1 MKHLISSVFITS
13 CLWGIAT
20 LSQYQQPQ
28 PTAVQATRANAL
40 FFAISSPQ
48 APPHQSKPVN

>member
-1 MKHLISSVFITS
+1 MKRLISSVFITS

-28 PTAVQATRANAL
+28 PTAVQAARANAR

-48 APPHQSKPVN
+48 ALPPQSKPAN

>member
-28 PTAVQATRANAL
+28 PTAVQSASVKTL

-48 APPHQSKPVN
+48 APPHQSKPAN

>member
-1 MKHLISSVFITS
+1 MKRLISSVFITS

-28 PTAVQATRANAL
+28 PTAVQAARAKTL
-40 FFAISSPQ
+40 FFAVSSPQ
-48 APPHQSKPVN
+48 APHQSKPAN

>member
-1 MKHLISSVFITS
+1 MKRLISSVFITS

-28 PTAVQATRANAL
+28 STAVQAARANAR

-48 APPHQSKPVN
+48 IPPRQPQSAN